1 MDNNLNVLITDNAI
15 NIMSRT
21 EHFHRLFLINK
32 WINMCT
38 HSLIVCVRFSF
49 HHSLD
54 APVPITFARTLYLLS
69 LSLIVIRAKFKIGS
83 TNRHP

>member
-69 LSLIVIRAKFKIGS
+69 LSNCDKSQI
-83 TNRHP
+83 